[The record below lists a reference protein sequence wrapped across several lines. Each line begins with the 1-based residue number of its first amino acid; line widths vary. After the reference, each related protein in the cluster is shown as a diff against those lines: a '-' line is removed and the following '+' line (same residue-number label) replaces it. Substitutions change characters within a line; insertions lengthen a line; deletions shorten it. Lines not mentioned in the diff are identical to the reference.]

1 MTVKVSKPAIN
12 VREELADLKKP
23 TGIAGEAMLRAE
35 TPQEQFNLIG
45 AGRRRINING
55 DMRVAQRGTSISLA
69 AASAFLVDRWR
80 LNNNVGGTVTYSRH
94 ASDHPEFPHSIKVLT
109 TTADTSISAGNYCL
123 LSHELE
129 GQDIQHLNWGT
140 ASAKPLTVS
149 FWVKSSEP
157 TMYTLEIQTAGSIEM
172 AREVHINSA
181 NTWEYKTVNFPP
193 NIVSTA
199 IPTNNALGLGLIF
212 WLTGGSTF
220 SGGAS
225 LNQSWANAS
234 NSLRAVGTGNVQS
247 AVNKYFEITGLQ
259 MEVGN
264 IATPFEHRSYG
275 EELALCQR
283 YFQRYEYASGSME
296 VALQSGS
303 TTGIFNLKYSPKRA
317 DPSVTLPTNAV
328 ANGANI
334 MSLLTS
340 SGSYRSSAGS
350 AVADR
355 ISKDNARIT
364 FSGYPASGATGD
376 ATWAYFASTSV
387 DPYIDIEAEL

>member
-45 AGRRRINING
+45 AARRRMNPNG
-55 DMRVAQRGTSISLA
+55 DMRVAQRGTSVSLSSA
-69 AASAFLVDRWR
+69 DAFLVDRWR

-123 LSHELE
+123 LSQDFE
-129 GQDIQHLNWGT
+129 GQDVQHLRWGT

-181 NTWEYKTVNFPP
+181 NTWEYKTVHFPP
-193 NIVSTA
+193 NTVSTA
-199 IPTNNALGLGLIF
+199 IPNTNALGFGLIF
-212 WLTGGSTF
+212 WLTAGSTF
-220 SGGAS
+220 SGGAT
-225 LNQSWANAS
+225 LNQAWS
-234 NSLRAVGTGNVQS
+234 NGSNNLRAVGTGNVQS
-247 AVNKYFEITGLQ
+247 ANNKYFEVTGLQ
-259 MEVGN
+259 VEAGN

-275 EELALCQR
+275 EELAACQR
-283 YFQRYEYASGSME
+283 YFYQHVSGASKFCGMGEFHSASQIDLM
-296 VALQSGS
+296 VNLPVPMRATPALIQ
-303 TTGIFNLKYSPKRA
+303 
-317 DPSVTLPTNAV
+317 
-328 ANGANI
+328 
-334 MSLLTS
+334 S
-340 SGSYRSSAGS
+340 SGTNYFNHYSGGTSRFVSAAWQLWIVNSGNTVVSLYAAS
-350 AVADR
+350 AQNGTAGYA
-355 ISKDNARIT
+355 ARIIT
-364 FSGYPASGATGD
+364 NNSLAKLAFH
-376 ATWAYFASTSV
+376 
-387 DPYIDIEAEL
+387 AEL